1 MDRRGRRRF
10 GGRGSGPSTDPSPA
24 DPGRPE
30 PPTTVAPTVSD
41 SPAPPSDRVQSSP
54 PDDLRARRE
63 EIARLQERTLHDQE
77 TVRLKLAELERREQ
91 ALADR
96 ERNLDGQTE
105 ELKRQKQ
112 VQRKE
117 LERLSGLTAAQAK
130 QMLIADV
137 EHDARHRA
145 GRVVIE
151 IEDESRREA
160 ERRARNI
167 LSIAMGRLAGSHASE
182 TTTRLIELP
191 SEEMKGRIIGRE
203 GRNIR
208 ALEALTGVDV
218 IIDETPNA
226 VVLSSFDGIRREVA
240 RLTLERLIADGR
252 IQPATIEEV
261 YEKSKADVE
270 TTIAAE
276 GERAELEAGVHGID
290 PELLEVLGRLRF
302 RTSYGQNVL
311 DHLIEASKIAGSIAA
326 ELGVDVETARRATL
340 LHDLGKAVSHEVEGS
355 HAQVGASMARRNGE
369 SEAVAHAI
377 EAHHNE
383 VSPKTVEA
391 VIVQIAD
398 AVSGARPGARG
409 EALEHYV
416 TRLRDLEEIA
426 SRHPGVS
433 KAYAVRAGREVRLM
447 VDPGIVDDEE
457 AAMIAQRAAKAVEKE
472 LDFPGRIKITVV
484 RESRASAYAE

>member
-1 MDRRGRRRF
+1 MERRGRRRF
-10 GGRGSGPSTDPSPA
+10 GGRD
-24 DPGRPE
+24 DQ
-30 PPTTVAPTVSD
+30 PPTAHPAA
-41 SPAPPSDRVQSSP
+41 SPAPTQAAQPKVAALPVHQSP
-54 PDDLRARRE
+54 EGDADELRARRE
-63 EIARLQERTLHDQE
+63 EIARLQERNLHDQE
-77 TVRLKLAELERREQ
+77 VARLKLAELERREQ
-91 ALADR
+91 ALIDR
-96 ERNLDGQTE
+96 ERNLESQTE
-105 ELKRQKQ
+105 ELKRQKR

-137 EHDARHRA
+137 EHDARHQA
-145 GRVVIE
+145 GRALLE
-151 IEDESRREA
+151 IEDESRKEA

-167 LSIAMGRLAGSHASE
+167 LSTAMARLAGSHTSE
-182 TTTRLIELP
+182 TTTRLVELP

-208 ALEALTGVDV
+208 ALEALTGVDI

-226 VVLSSFDGIRREVA
+226 VVLSSFDGTRREIA
-240 RLTLERLIADGR
+240 RITLERLIADGR

-261 YEKSKADVE
+261 YETAKGEVE
-270 TTIAAE
+270 ATVAAE
-276 GERAELEAGVHGID
+276 GERAELEAGLHGIQ

-311 DHLIEASKIAGSIAA
+311 EHLVEASKIAGTIAA
-326 ELGVDVETARRATL
+326 ELGASVETAKRATL

-377 EAHHNE
+377 ESHHNE
-383 VSPKTVEA
+383 VPPKTVEA

-426 SRHPGVS
+426 QRHPGVS

-457 AAMIAQRAAKAVEKE
+457 AAVIAQRAAKAVEKE
-472 LDFPGRIKITVV
+472 LDYPGRIKITVV
-484 RESRASAYAE
+484 RESRASAFAE

>member
-1 MDRRGRRRF
+1 M
-10 GGRGSGPSTDPSPA
+10 
-24 DPGRPE
+24 
-30 PPTTVAPTVSD
+30 
-41 SPAPPSDRVQSSP
+41 
-54 PDDLRARRE
+54 
-63 EIARLQERTLHDQE
+63 HDQE

-91 ALADR
+91 ALVDR
-96 ERNLDGQTE
+96 ERNLDGRVE

-117 LERLSGLTAAQAK
+117 LERLSGLSATQAK

-137 EHDARHRA
+137 QHDARHRA
-145 GRVVIE
+145 GRALIQIE
-151 IEDESRREA
+151 EESRREA
-160 ERRARNI
+160 DRRARNI
-167 LSIAMGRLAGSHASE
+167 LAIAMGRLAGSHSSE
-182 TTTRLIELP
+182 TTTRMVELP
-191 SEEMKGRIIGRE
+191 NDEMKGRIIGRE

-252 IQPATIEEV
+252 IQPVTIEEF
-261 YEKSKADVE
+261 YDKAKADV
-270 TTIAAE
+270 ASKVVAE
-276 GERAELEAGVHGID
+276 GERAELESGVHGID
-290 PELLEVLGRLRF
+290 PELLGVLGRLRF

-326 ELGVDVETARRATL
+326 EMGASVETAKRATL

-383 VSPKTVEA
+383 VEPKTVEA

-416 TRLRDLEEIA
+416 TRLRELEEIA
-426 SRHPGVS
+426 GRHPGVS
-433 KAYAVRAGREVRLM
+433 KVYAVRAGREVRLM
-447 VDPGIVDDEE
+447 VDPGAVDDEE
-457 AAMIAQRAAKAVEKE
+457 AAVIAQRVAKAVEKE
-472 LDFPGRIKITVV
+472 LDYPGRIRITVV